1 MRQGTTAQWFVASLA
16 CVTFGSQAAPI
27 AFTHS
32 LYETT
37 ATAIADAT
45 ADVQYGSSD
54 TTPLPLLT
62 SALAFDGSNYAAGS
76 VIATSGLLST
86 TAEASGLSGF
96 ASASGSGG
104 FSGEFAG
111 GGTFTFQFNYASD
124 NFGTAGTYAD
134 STLSFLLTN
143 STGTLVSTVVPVND
157 NYSFS
162 LFIPTGTVNTFS
174 LSLTSEATAFVG
186 GDALNV
192 ASASFQ
198 VSAVPEPTT
207 WLLMLA
213 GFMVVALKARP
224 RLE

>member
-1 MRQGTTAQWFVASLA
+1 MASLA
-16 CVTFGSQAAPI
+16 CATFGSHAAPVV
-27 AFTHS
+27 FTGS

-45 ADVQYGSSD
+45 ADVKSGSSD
-54 TTPLPLLT
+54 AAPLPLLT
-62 SALAFDGSNYAAGS
+62 NALAFDGSNYAAGTA
-76 VIATSGLLST
+76 IATAGLLST

-96 ASASGSGG
+96 ASASGSGTYT
-104 FSGEFAG
+104 GEFAG
-111 GGTFTFQFNYASD
+111 GGNFTFQFNYTSE
-124 NFGTAGTYAD
+124 NFGSAGTYAD

-143 STGTLVSTVVPVND
+143 STGTLVSTIVPVND

-162 LFIPTGTVNTFS
+162 LFIPSGTSNTFS

-192 ASASFQ
+192 ASVGFQ
-198 VSAVPEPTT
+198 VTAVPEPTT

-213 GFMVVALKARP
+213 GILLVAFKARP
-224 RLE
+224 ASRWRDTLAA